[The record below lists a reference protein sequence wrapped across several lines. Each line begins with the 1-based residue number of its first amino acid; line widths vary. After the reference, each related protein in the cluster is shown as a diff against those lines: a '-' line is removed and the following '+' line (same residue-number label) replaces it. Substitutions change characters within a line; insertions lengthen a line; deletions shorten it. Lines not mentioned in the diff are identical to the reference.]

1 MKQDDI
7 VAYARTLLKTPFRHQ
22 GRLPGI
28 ALDCAGTIVAVCKE
42 FGYDYVDRTGYG
54 RNPSNGQLEETMEQQ
69 PCLKRVYGDMQAGD
83 VLIMH
88 FGGEPRH
95 LALCA
100 GDTVI
105 HGYETV
111 GIVCEHRF
119 ASVWKAKVTAIYR
132 FTDIE

>member
-1 MKQDDI
+1 MKQDDMI
-7 VAYARTLLKTPFRHQ
+7 AYAVSLCQTPFKHQ

-28 ALDCAGTIVAVCKE
+28 ALDCAGTIAAICEK
-42 FGYDYVDRTGYG
+42 FGYEYVDRYGYG

-69 PCLKRVYGDMQAGD
+69 PSMVRVYGEIEPCD

-95 LALCA
+95 LAFCT
-100 GDTVI
+100 GENIV
-105 HGYETV
+105 HGYEAV

-119 ASVWKAKVTAIYR
+119 ASVWRAKVTHIYR
-132 FTDIE
+132 FKDLM